1 MKNKLSKALAA
12 ASVAFAAT
20 PAAVFAQANKVAITN
35 TNVDLPKGFFLDP
48 GNLLNTIL
56 RIVLIIGVLL
66 VFFFLIQGGLEWI
79 TSGGDKGAVEKAR
92 NKITNAVIGL
102 VILVASYA
110 ILTLVLNFL
119 GIGSFNDVLKGN
131 V

>member
-1 MKNKLSKALAA
+1 MKNKFSKALAA
-12 ASVAFAAT
+12 ASVAFATSPVVA
-20 PAAVFAQANKVAITN
+20 FAQNKVSITN
-35 TNVDLPKGFFLDP
+35 QDVSLPKGFFLDP

>member
-1 MKNKLSKALAA
+1 MKNKFSKALAA
-12 ASVAFAAT
+12 ALVAVGVSPTLAFA
-20 PAAVFAQANKVAITN
+20 QNKVSITQQN
-35 TNVDLPKGFFLDP
+35 IDLPKGFFLDP
-48 GNLLNTIL
+48 GNLLNTVL

-79 TSGGDKGAVEKAR
+79 TSAGDKGNVEKAR
-92 NKITNAVIGL
+92 NKITNAIIGL

-131 V
+131 I